1 MMVSVETT
9 AGLERRMTVQVPADK
24 IESEIDSRLRRYG
37 KTAKIKG
44 FRPGKV
50 PMQVVRQ
57 RYGGQVREEVLNE
70 MMRSSFIEAL
80 GQEKL
85 RPAGGPR
92 IEPGKLE
99 QGVDL
104 EYTATFEVY
113 PEITLTGHEGMKI
126 RRPTAEITEADI
138 DDMMDR
144 LRRQRAEW
152 EETEKAAE
160 DGDQITVDF
169 NGTLDGEP
177 FAGGEGQD
185 VPVVLGR
192 GAMLPDFETGLKGM
206 SAGEEKEITVNF
218 PDDYGAAELAGRTAV
233 FQVTARAVAV
243 ETLPVVD
250 DAFCESFGITE
261 GGVDQLRKE
270 VADNMAREL
279 AQVSRAR
286 MKEQV
291 LEQLIEANEAELPRV
306 LVEQEIRVMQA
317 SAARRMGLDPSD
329 SSNLPPAETLEPQA
343 SRRVKLGLLVA
354 EVIGQADIQL
364 DQARVRQRLM
374 ELAASSGRP
383 EEVIKLYTS
392 SPEMMGQIEA
402 EVMEEQVV
410 DWLIEHAE
418 TTDEASSFA
427 ELMQPA

>member
-152 EETEKAAE
+152 EEREKAAE

-306 LVEQEIRVMQA
+306 LVDQEIRVMQA

>member
-1 MMVSVETT
+1 
-9 AGLERRMTVQVPADK
+9 
-24 IESEIDSRLRRYG
+24 
-37 KTAKIKG
+37 
-44 FRPGKV
+44 
-50 PMQVVRQ
+50 
-57 RYGGQVREEVLNE
+57 

-92 IEPGKLE
+92 IEPGRLE

-113 PEITLTGHEGMKI
+113 PEITLSGHEGMKI

-152 EETEKAAE
+152 EVTEKAAE

-233 FQVTARAVAV
+233 FKVTARAVAV

-261 GGVDQLRKE
+261 GGVEQLRKE

-291 LEQLIEANEAELPRV
+291 LEQLIEANETELPRV

-317 SAARRMGLDPSD
+317 SAARRMGLDPAD

-392 SPEMMGQIEA
+392 SREMMGQIEA

>member
-9 AGLERRMTVQVPADK
+9 AGLERRMTVQVPAEK
-24 IESEIDSRLRRYG
+24 IENEIDSRLRRYG

-152 EETEKAAE
+152 EVTEKAAAE
-160 DGDQITVDF
+160 GDQITVDF
-169 NGTLDGEP
+169 KGTLDGEP
-177 FAGGEGQD
+177 FSGGEGQD
-185 VPVVLGR
+185 VAVVLGR
-192 GAMLPDFETGLKGM
+192 GSMLPDFETGLKGM
-206 SAGEEKEITVNF
+206 TAGEEKEVTVNF

-243 ETLPVVD
+243 EKLPEFD

-261 GGVDQLRKE
+261 GGVDRLRKE

-291 LEQLIEANEAELPRV
+291 LDQLVEANETDLPRI
-306 LVEQEIRVMQA
+306 LVDQEIRVMQE
-317 SAARRMGLDPSD
+317 SAARRMGLDPAD
-329 SSNLPPAETLEPQA
+329 SANLPPAETLEPQA

-354 EVIGQADIQL
+354 EVIGQADIEL
-364 DQARVRQRLM
+364 DQTRVRQRLM
-374 ELAASSGRP
+374 ELAASYGRP
-383 EEVIKLYTS
+383 EEVIKMYTS
-392 SPEMMGQIEA
+392 NPEMMGQIEA

-418 TTDEASSFA
+418 TTDEASSFG

>member
-9 AGLERRMTVQVPADK
+9 AGLERRMTIQVPAEQ

-57 RYGGQVREEVLNE
+57 RYGGQVREEVLGE
-70 MMRSSFIEAL
+70 MIRSSFVEAL

-92 IEPGKLE
+92 IEPSKVE

-104 EYTATFEVY
+104 EFTATFEVY
-113 PEITLTGHEGMKI
+113 PEIALSGHEGMKI
-126 RRPTAEITEADI
+126 QRPTAEIAESDI

-152 EETEKAAE
+152 VAVDRAAV
-160 DGDQITVDF
+160 DGDQLTVDF
-169 NGTLDGEP
+169 TGTLDGEP
-177 FAGGEGQD
+177 FSGGEGEK

-192 GAMLPDFETGLKGM
+192 GGMLQDFENGLLGM
-206 SAGEEKEITVNF
+206 RVGEEKEVSVDF
-218 PDDYGAAELAGRTAV
+218 PDDYGAAELAGRTAI
-233 FQVTARAVAV
+233 FRVTAREVA
-243 ETLPVVD
+243 EEKLPEID
-250 DAFCESFGITE
+250 DEFCQAFGISE
-261 GGVDQLRKE
+261 GGVDRLRKE
-270 VADNMAREL
+270 VSENMAREM
-279 AQVSRAR
+279 AQAAR
-286 MKEQV
+286 SQMKRQV
-291 LEQLIEANEAELPRV
+291 LDQLVDANEAELPRV
-306 LVEQEIRVMQA
+306 LVDEEIRVMQE

-329 SSNLPPAETLEPQA
+329 ASSLPPRETLEPQA

-354 EVIGQADIQL
+354 EVIGQAKIEL
-364 DQARVRQRLM
+364 DPSRVRQRLM
-374 ELAASSGRP
+374 ELAASYGSP

-392 SPEMMGQIEA
+392 NRQMMGQIEA

-410 DWLIEHAE
+410 DWLIERAE
-418 TTDEASSFA
+418 TTDQATSFA
-427 ELMQPA
+427 DLMQPA

>member
-92 IEPGKLE
+92 IEPGRLE

-152 EETEKAAE
+152 EVTEKAAE

-169 NGTLDGEP
+169 SGTLDGEP
-177 FAGGEGQD
+177 FAGGEGQG

-192 GAMLPDFETGLKGM
+192 GAMLPDFETGLMGM
-206 SAGEEKEITVNF
+206 SAGQEKEITVNF

-243 ETLPVVD
+243 EALPEVD

-261 GGVDQLRKE
+261 GGVEQLRKE

-286 MKEQV
+286 MREQV
-291 LEQLIEANEAELPRV
+291 LEQLIDANETELPRV

-402 EVMEEQVV
+402 EVMEGQVV

-418 TTDEASSFA
+418 TTDETSSFA

>member
-152 EETEKAAE
+152 EVTEKAAE

-306 LVEQEIRVMQA
+306 LVDQEIRVMQA

>member
-306 LVEQEIRVMQA
+306 LVDQEIRVMQA